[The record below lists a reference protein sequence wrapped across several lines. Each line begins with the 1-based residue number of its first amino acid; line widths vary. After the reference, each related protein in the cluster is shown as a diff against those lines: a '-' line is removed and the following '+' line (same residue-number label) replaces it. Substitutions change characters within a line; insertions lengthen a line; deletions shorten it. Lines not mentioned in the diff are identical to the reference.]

1 MASQRRRAALGR
13 LAAASLLT
21 TSLVLS
27 GCPVTPVARSGGAA
41 AEAPREPDPGPPEVL
56 NPSLLDRG

>member
-13 LAAASLLT
+13 LAAASLVVATLA
-21 TSLVLS
+21 LS
-27 GCPVTPVARSGGAA
+27 GCPTTSVARRGTTTS
-41 AEAPREPDPGPPEVL
+41 EPASEPGPPEVL